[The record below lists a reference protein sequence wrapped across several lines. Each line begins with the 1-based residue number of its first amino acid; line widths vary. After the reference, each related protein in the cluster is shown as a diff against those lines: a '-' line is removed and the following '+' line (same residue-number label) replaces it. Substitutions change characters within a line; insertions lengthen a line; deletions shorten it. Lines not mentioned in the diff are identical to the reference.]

1 MSAGECQT
9 KNKLDYAEEEDKPV
23 KALDEGDIALL
34 KTYGV
39 GPYTN
44 AIKAIEEDIKK
55 HQDKVKELIGIK
67 ESDTVS
73 LYEWQWNSIQ
83 DIICLLGTITA
94 IAMGFGG
101 GQADDA
107 GRTTSAGGSMHEDHS
122 LKHGRSEIRD

>member
-9 KNKLDYAEEEDKPV
+9 KNKLSYEEEEEKPV
-23 KALDEGDIALL
+23 QALDEGDIALL

-67 ESDTVS
+67 ESDTV
-73 LYEWQWNSIQ
+73 NNP
-83 DIICLLGTITA
+83 
-94 IAMGFGG
+94 
-101 GQADDA
+101 
-107 GRTTSAGGSMHEDHS
+107 S
-122 LKHGRSEIRD
+122 LKN

>member
-9 KNKLDYAEEEDKPV
+9 KNKLSYEEEEEKPV
-23 KALDEGDIALL
+23 QALDEGDIALL

-73 LYEWQWNSIQ
+73 N
-83 DIICLLGTITA
+83 A
-94 IAMGFGG
+94 
-101 GQADDA
+101 
-107 GRTTSAGGSMHEDHS
+107 S
-122 LKHGRSEIRD
+122 LKN